1 MFTKHALKRC
11 QQRAISQDLCDL
23 VLEFGEYRYDKH
35 GARIWF
41 VTKRSLERVGREL
54 GVDGVKR
61 LERKRNIFL
70 VEALDT
76 SAVITVGHAFR
87 ASKSVSR
94 H

>member
-11 QQRAISQDLCDL
+11 QQRAIPQHLCDL

-41 VTKRSLERVGREL
+41 VTKRSLDRAGREL
-54 GVDGVKR
+54 GVQGLKL
-61 LERKRNIFL
+61 LERKRNVFI

-76 SAVITVGHAFR
+76 SSVVTVGHAFR
-87 ASKSVSR
+87 ASKSVGR